1 MYMMMSWRDNE
12 LEEDG
17 SGLSTANTD
26 NPAEV
31 LLGTVK
37 RRRERSSSR
46 PKSNQL
52 GKPLDSL
59 TWSGRYERETTMKRI
74 QYHEYG
80 GPEVMRFEDFEPARP
95 GNGELLISVRAAAA
109 NPYDW
114 KVRNGDM
121 KMMTGRKFPR
131 GLGYDFAGVVE
142 AVGPGVTRLSVGD
155 DVLGVAPMKTSGAF
169 AEMIVAVENGVVKK
183 PAELSFEEAAAIP
196 TIGGAALQGLVT
208 KGKLQAGQSVFV
220 HGCLGGVG
228 RAAVQIALARGAA
241 VVGGSCRA
249 SGIRDAR
256 ELGVDP
262 VVEFDSIPSGL
273 AKKFDIV
280 YDTVGTLAP
289 AIARNLLAPGGR
301 IIDIVPSSAKKFIK
315 SALPGPYNI
324 LMTQLNVEDLGE
336 LAQMCATGT
345 LRLPIAQT
353 VPLQAAIPALTELER
368 NNTPRGGKLIIT
380 AS

>member
-1 MYMMMSWRDNE
+1 
-12 LEEDG
+12 
-17 SGLSTANTD
+17 
-26 NPAEV
+26 
-31 LLGTVK
+31 
-37 RRRERSSSR
+37 
-46 PKSNQL
+46 
-52 GKPLDSL
+52 
-59 TWSGRYERETTMKRI
+59 MKRI
-74 QYHEYG
+74 QYHKYG
-80 GPEVMRFEDFEPARP
+80 GPEVMQFEDFAPARP

-121 KMMTGRKFPR
+121 KIMTGRKFPR

-169 AEMIVAVENGVVKK
+169 AEMIVAVDKGVVKK

-208 KGKLQAGQSVFV
+208 KGKLQEGQSVFV

-228 RAAVQIALARGAA
+228 RAAVQVALARGAK

-249 SGIRDAR
+249 SGMRDAQ
-256 ELGVDP
+256 ELGVYP
-262 VVEFDSIPSGL
+262 VVEFDSIPTEL

-289 AIARNLLAPGGR
+289 ATARRLLASGGR
-301 IIDIVPSSAKKFIK
+301 IIDIVPSSARKFIR
-315 SALPGPYNI
+315 SALPGPYSI
-324 LMTQLNVEDLGE
+324 LMTQLNVEDLEE
-336 LAQMCATGT
+336 LAAMCAAGR
-345 LRLPIAQT
+345 LRLPIGQT
-353 VPLQAAIPALTELER
+353 VPLQDAIPALTELEH
-368 NNTPRGGKLIIT
+368 NHTPRDGKLIIT
-380 AS
+380 VG